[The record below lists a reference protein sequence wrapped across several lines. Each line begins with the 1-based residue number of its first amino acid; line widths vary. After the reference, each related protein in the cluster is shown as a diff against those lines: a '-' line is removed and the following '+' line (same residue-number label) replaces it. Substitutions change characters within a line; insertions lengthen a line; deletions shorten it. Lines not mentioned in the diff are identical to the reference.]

1 MKIEVWNT
9 YKKDWS
15 GDNIRAELVVLEHN
29 DKIWLANKSDY
40 EHAAHYLKKKIKE
53 LAQEI
58 MKREPDKATITDGY
72 ELSYT
77 IDLD

>member
-40 EHAAHYLKKKIKE
+40 EHGAYFLKKKIKE

-58 MKREPDKATITDGY
+58 MKRKPDKVTITDGY
-72 ELSYT
+72 ELSYM

>member
-15 GDNIRAELVVLEHN
+15 GDNIRAELVLLKHEN
-29 DKIWLANKSDY
+29 KIWLANKSDY
-40 EHAAHYLKKKIKE
+40 EHSAYFLKKKIKE
-53 LAQEI
+53 LAPEI
-58 MKREPDKATITDGY
+58 MKREPDKVTITDGY